1 MASSI
6 LQGGLL
12 NATKEDEVLSE
23 SSHSST
29 GGLWLIGVVFHPCP
43 LTDAQYLLLYTQ
55 EEPSREPSFI

>member
-12 NATKEDEVLSE
+12 NATKEEEVLSE

-29 GGLWLIGVVFHPCP
+29 GGLWLGGVVFRLCP
-43 LTDAQYLLLYTQ
+43 STDAQHLLLYTG
-55 EEPSREPSFI
+55 EEPS

>member
-43 LTDAQYLLLYTQ
+43 LTDAQYLLLYT
-55 EEPSREPSFI
+55 